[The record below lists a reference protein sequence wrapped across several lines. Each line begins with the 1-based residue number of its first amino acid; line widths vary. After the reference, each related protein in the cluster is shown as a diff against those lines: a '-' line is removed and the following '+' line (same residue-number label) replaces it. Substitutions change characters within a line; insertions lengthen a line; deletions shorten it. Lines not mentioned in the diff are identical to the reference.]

1 MSWHVGNWHIGISV
15 GVLLTTIGVVSIAAF
30 FQRISGFGFSLLST
44 PLLALVM
51 PVNKAVVAL
60 ALVSVPNM
68 LLNWREFGPKA
79 DKKQVRW
86 ITAWAIPGM
95 PLGIYLLTVLP
106 DRALKVGVSL
116 CVIGAAM
123 LLTARIQIPAHRVRL
138 VDGIVGFTSGVLNTS
153 TGTNGPPLVFTFSG
167 QDLEP
172 DRTRGSLAYVF
183 GMSNVVGIALFAAK
197 GLITAE
203 TFALALAGMPAILV
217 GRKLAA
223 PIANRLTPQNF
234 RRVAIATLVVTGI
247 VGIIKALV
255 S

>member
-1 MSWHVGNWHIGISV
+1 MTWHIDIALGVILTMV
-15 GVLLTTIGVVSIAAF
+15 GVVMIAAF
-30 FQRISGFGFSLLST
+30 FQRISGFGFSLMST

-51 PVNKAVVAL
+51 PVNRAVVAL

-68 LLNWREFGPKA
+68 MLNWREFGPKA

-106 DRALKVGVSL
+106 ERALKIGVSV
-116 CVIGAAM
+116 CVIAAAIT
-123 LLTARIQIPAHRVRL
+123 LTARIRIPTHRVRL

-153 TGTNGPPLVFTFSG
+153 TGTNGPPLVFAFSG

-197 GLITAE
+197 GLINAE
-203 TFALALAGMPAILV
+203 TIILALAGMPAILV
-217 GRKLAA
+217 GRRLAK
-223 PIANRLTPQNF
+223 PIADRLSAENF